1 MSRRIKGP
9 IEPGRVRRTSP
20 NTCSVMPFPGST
32 VDELEQLRWL
42 AQHYARHVPYGLDW
56 PLDFWSER
64 IGFHGEDHAAHCWL
78 KGYFKRNTDPAV
90 AAGNET
96 RH

>member
-1 MSRRIKGP
+1 MSRRNKGP

-42 AQHYARHVPYGLDW
+42 AQHYAKHVP
-56 PLDFWSER
+56 
-64 IGFHGEDHAAHCWL
+64 
-78 KGYFKRNTDPAV
+78 TDPAV